1 MNLLSFLPSCTPS
14 ASACKPFTSPCR
26 SNSPI
31 ELRILHN
38 PQSYYHSDLC
48 KQVNKALSVTTLI
61 IQTLSSDT
69 HFTPDWISQ
78 HDTTST
84 DPVPNSSFSL
94 STSSS
99 SSSTTDRWR
108 QHSLPRSSVAER
120 RQQAHAERARQLQE
134 MERQITDAA
143 TWSKR
148 RTDLLTTS
156 SQQHNNNNNDA
167 LFVLGDDDDDSD
179 TKSNT
184 TISSPTTSRKI
195 DLRDA
200 TLEDL
205 EGLIAASAQRLANY
219 RLQKTTEVA
228 AAASATT
235 TASSKRQSMESIDSD
250 IRSPGTSSSKKSS
263 VHSNSNNLRLSY
275 LLGSSGSGGDN
286 DDDDGNNNEE
296 DKRMNSSFV
305 DDHTVTMADFAPQ
318 PSTTTPSTKRTAMA
332 SASYN
337 SIRNKFESAAATT
350 SQERIL
356 QFDPLLS
363 TKTNGATKGKQ
374 SATTNT
380 NLTSS
385 TQSNLRFIAE
395 ARDKER
401 RHASRPR
408 PGELNLNDIKRSSST
423 MVDSPLTPTRL
434 PTPRSNHA
442 STSTAFSPRLA
453 SPAQSHSRRIRTLST
468 LDKREKEMVAWLR
481 SDSNEKGLVKPSVSL
496 SVSTSSRMRKSL
508 PATKK
513 TMMMEDDRDDSG
525 DGDVEDQPK
534 RRPIRTRTI
543 STTSIGSAGR
553 LHRDL
558 ARKNMKLLADF
569 DPLLV
574 DDKKKKAMP
583 QRRQQHLLDNDDDN
597 DTWGEADEEEPT
609 LKRRQQP
616 RSRVISMTTLE
627 RSSLSTSTRKAI
639 ATSKT
644 TQQKSSSNVMP
655 QESQSMSV
663 RPASGRKRGKTLPGD
678 LASPPA
684 MAPLALPPMRLEPY
698 GGLSSDETTTATATT
713 SSVKQQASSTRS
725 AKTPTRIPLPVSRT
739 SRQSLRAVDNYS
751 EDELLHLSESEKD
764 RIATKPKKVDTN
776 GQVTTGGAKI
786 GPTTTVYSGS
796 MIVSNSSGTRLGRS
810 SDKPAQSISIRT
822 RSTKATPTTSSPRPN
837 KMPSTTTSENGIM
850 NNTTRQR
857 KVSTLS
863 TSASASHVSKTSS
876 HGAHGLISPPESIK
890 GNHHH
895 PSTSHTTGYHTL
907 PSRRKPTLH
916 ERLQGLVDDSTQ
928 HTDTAWNSL
937 VEHEKKLNK
946 KVPVLRGGSASTST
960 KDSVPDKTTSSRAAM
975 SSQAALKL
983 YHSCLSSY
991 EKKEILD
998 YSQVYFVGNHA
1009 QKRLA
1014 TKEHTTCNHGYDDDR
1029 GDYHIVL
1036 RDHLAYRYEV
1046 LEVLG
1051 KGSFGQVLKCFDHK
1065 EGKMTAVKIIRNK
1078 KRFHAQALVE
1088 VKILKDLIEWARSG
1102 R

>member
-1 MNLLSFLPSCTPS
+1 MSEPLT
-14 ASACKPFTSPCR
+14 A
-26 SNSPI
+26 
-31 ELRILHN
+31 
-38 PQSYYHSDLC
+38 
-48 KQVNKALSVTTLI
+48 
-61 IQTLSSDT
+61 
-69 HFTPDWISQ
+69 DWISQ

-156 SQQHNNNNNDA
+156 SQQHNNNNDA
-167 LFVLGDDDDDSD
+167 LFVLGDDDDDND
-179 TKSNT
+179 TKSNTT

-228 AAASATT
+228 AAA
-235 TASSKRQSMESIDSD
+235 ASSKRQSMESIDSD
-250 IRSPGTSSSKKSS
+250 IRSPGTSSSSKKNSIN
-263 VHSNSNNLRLSY
+263 SNSNNLRLSY
-275 LLGSSGSGGDN
+275 LLGSSGGG
-286 DDDDGNNNEE
+286 DDDGNNNNEE
-296 DKRMNSSFV
+296 DNRMNSSFV

-337 SIRNKFESAAATT
+337 SIRNKFESAAVTT

-363 TKTNGATKGKQ
+363 TKTNGDTGCGGGATKGKQ
-374 SATTNT
+374 LATATTTNT

-442 STSTAFSPRLA
+442 STSTAFSP
-453 SPAQSHSRRIRTLST
+453 SHSRRIRTLST
-468 LDKREKEMVAWLR
+468 LDKRGKEMVAWLR

-569 DPLLV
+569 DPLLM
-574 DDKKKKAMP
+574 DDKKKKATS
-583 QRRQQHLLDNDDDN
+583 QRRQQQHLLDNDDDN
-597 DTWGEADEEEPT
+597 DTWGEADEEEPIV
-609 LKRRQQP
+609 KRRQQP

-663 RPASGRKRGKTLPGD
+663 RPASGRKRGKVCYILQW
-678 LASPPA
+678 
-684 MAPLALPPMRLEPY
+684 
-698 GGLSSDETTTATATT
+698 DE
-713 SSVKQQASSTRS
+713 
-725 AKTPTRIPLPVSRT
+725 
-739 SRQSLRAVDNYS
+739 
-751 EDELLHLSESEKD
+751 E
-764 RIATKPKKVDTN
+764 
-776 GQVTTGGAKI
+776 
-786 GPTTTVYSGS
+786 
-796 MIVSNSSGTRLGRS
+796 
-810 SDKPAQSISIRT
+810 
-822 RSTKATPTTSSPRPN
+822 
-837 KMPSTTTSENGIM
+837 
-850 NNTTRQR
+850 
-857 KVSTLS
+857 
-863 TSASASHVSKTSS
+863 
-876 HGAHGLISPPESIK
+876 
-890 GNHHH
+890 
-895 PSTSHTTGYHTL
+895 
-907 PSRRKPTLH
+907 
-916 ERLQGLVDDSTQ
+916 
-928 HTDTAWNSL
+928 
-937 VEHEKKLNK
+937 
-946 KVPVLRGGSASTST
+946 
-960 KDSVPDKTTSSRAAM
+960 
-975 SSQAALKL
+975 
-983 YHSCLSSY
+983 
-991 EKKEILD
+991 
-998 YSQVYFVGNHA
+998 
-1009 QKRLA
+1009 
-1014 TKEHTTCNHGYDDDR
+1014 
-1029 GDYHIVL
+1029 
-1036 RDHLAYRYEV
+1036 
-1046 LEVLG
+1046 
-1051 KGSFGQVLKCFDHK
+1051 
-1065 EGKMTAVKIIRNK
+1065 
-1078 KRFHAQALVE
+1078 
-1088 VKILKDLIEWARSG
+1088 
-1102 R
+1102 